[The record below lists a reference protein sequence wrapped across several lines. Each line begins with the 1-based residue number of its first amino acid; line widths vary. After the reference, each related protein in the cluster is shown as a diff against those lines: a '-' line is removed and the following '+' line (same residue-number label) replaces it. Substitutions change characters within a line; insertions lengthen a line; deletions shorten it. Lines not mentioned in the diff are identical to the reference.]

1 MARHLLAQT
10 VRTWIPQVGICLLL
24 QAGIASGAML
34 LDRWIAPESPCCDR
48 PLVL

>member
-1 MARHLLAQT
+1 MARPPLART
-10 VRTWIPQVGICLLL
+10 VKIWFPQVGICLLL